1 MDFPTLNQMV
11 LGVPKLQME
20 HEEVCKGYALG
31 KNVKKSFPC
40 SESRSKEILDLVDF
54 YVCGWMPMKFL
65 QSYFYYVTF
74 IDNFSCKTCIYFMK
88 TKEEVFKK
96 FQEFKVEVENLK
108 GKKINILRL
117 RNRGEYTSK
126 ELISFCK

>member
-1 MDFPTLNQMV
+1 LEDKGDRLIFVDGKFLVWPKGSSIDYSRAIEVYEGRLYRLLNQLAKELVHDVINPCEICHRIYIYLHYMDFPTLNQMV

-54 YVCGWMPMKFL
+54 YVCG
-65 QSYFYYVTF
+65 
-74 IDNFSCKTCIYFMK
+74 
-88 TKEEVFKK
+88 
-96 FQEFKVEVENLK
+96 
-108 GKKINILRL
+108 
-117 RNRGEYTSK
+117 
-126 ELISFCK
+126 